1 MINPILIPEK
11 IRKKVSEA
19 CIKYDLIT
27 EGDRIMVGL
36 SGGKDSTSLLHILK
50 NIQRFVPFSFHFEAA
65 IITYGMGENYSAQV
79 AHCEAHGISVRVVET
94 EIFEIAKTKI
104 NENSSFC
111 SFFSRMRRGMLSKA
125 TKESNCNKLALGH
138 HLDDA
143 VESFFM
149 NTLYN
154 GHIRSLP
161 PKYIAKDGITV
172 IRPLCFVRE
181 KELRTI
187 ATENEF
193 PVVGDEMCPAF
204 RCDTRMPHA
213 RAEMKEF
220 LKIIEKHIP
229 DAFSSVQSALA
240 NVDMHSLY

>member
-1 MINPILIPEK
+1 MTDPILIPEK

-19 CIKYDLIT
+19 CIKYDLIE
-27 EGDRIMVGL
+27 EGDRILVGL

-50 NIQRFVPFSFHFEAA
+50 NIQRFVPFDFHFEAA
-65 IITYGMGENYSAQV
+65 IITYGMGENYAAQV
-79 AHCEAHGISVRVVET
+79 AHCEAHNIPVRVVET

-111 SFFSRMRRGMLSKA
+111 SFFSRMRRGMLSKTA
-125 TKESNCNKLALGH
+125 QEQNCNKLALGH

-149 NTLYN
+149 NSLYN

-161 PKYIAKDGITV
+161 PKYTAKDGITV

-181 KELRTI
+181 KELRAI
-187 ATENEF
+187 ATENGF

-213 RAEMKEF
+213 RAEMKQF
-220 LKIIEKHIP
+220 LAQVEEHIP
-229 DAFSSVQSALA
+229 HAFSSVESALA
-240 NVDMHSLY
+240 NIDMGSLY